1 MLKLVLKEMTI
12 KSCSFND
19 NNQYLYVS
27 DRNLFSVSMGFK
39 GDRKLDWRQMPE
51 SLQTSSFVRCGFKC
65 ELEYPVLLKYM
76 YTICLIMSNSVF

>member
-12 KSCSFND
+12 KSCSVND
-19 NNQYLYVS
+19 NKQYLYVS

-51 SLQTSSFVRCGFKC
+51 SLQTLSFVRCGFKC
-65 ELEYPVLLKYM
+65 NLNMRYY
-76 YTICLIMSNSVF
+76 F

>member
-1 MLKLVLKEMTI
+1 MLKFVLKEMTI

-27 DRNLFSVSMGFK
+27 DRNLFSVFMDFK

-51 SLQTSSFVRCGFKC
+51 SLQTLSFVRCGFKC
-65 ELEYPVLLKYM
+65 ELEYPVLFLNIEVHVYR
-76 YTICLIMSNSVF
+76 MSDYV